1 MKIPLGWLKEHVD
14 VTVEPQKLG
23 DDLTAAGIAL
33 DGLERDGREVIF
45 DFDITT
51 NRVDCMNVHGLA
63 REVAVLYG
71 LPLRPLELDFAE
83 TGPPAAEALSVVIEA
98 ADLCLRFTARVL
110 DARPGQSPQWLKD
123 RLEQVGVRPI
133 NGLVDLSNYV
143 MMEMGQPSHA
153 FDLDQIPGHRLIVRW
168 ARPGEQLV
176 TLDGQKRE
184 LDARTGVMA
193 CPEGALGLA
202 GVMGGQSSEVSERTR
217 VVALE
222 AACWEPLAIRRA
234 ARRLGLRSE
243 ASHRFERGCDFD
255 GGAVANARIA
265 HLLTSLGLGTVRPGL
280 IDVIARRR
288 DRAEI
293 PLRAA
298 RVPALLGADVPAA
311 EVERLLRGLGF
322 GVERVAGGW
331 HVQAPGWRND
341 VTREI
346 DLLEELARQ
355 RGLAAFPNALPP
367 AAGAGFLSPLQKAER
382 LVRRTLTGA
391 GLDEAVNYAFAA
403 SGGSRR
409 ESVPAL
415 EPRGLPPLSGSAPE
429 PPVDDPML
437 LPQGAIRLANPL
449 SEEQGLLRSSLVL
462 PGLLRNLQT
471 NLRQGRREVRVFE
484 LGRVFLP
491 GQPKPLEEPRLGILL
506 AGPWQPHWSA
516 KARAAD
522 VYDLL
527 GLVEALLQRF
537 GRSGA
542 LTLEHEALPSH
553 LHPGRGAR
561 LLLDGQAWGCAGE
574 LAPELA
580 QSLDLRDRTLV
591 AELTLDA
598 LIGTGAPV
606 RVAPLPRFPA
616 VERDL
621 SLLLD
626 AGVAARELEA
636 RVRSAAGPLLRRVSF
651 VDRYDRPP
659 VPAGQV
665 SLTLSLRFQHAERTL
680 TAEEAQA
687 ATEQVIA
694 ALRGAGVEIR
704 GV

>member
-33 DGLERDGREVIF
+33 DGLERDGREVIL
-45 DFDITT
+45 DFDVTT

-83 TGPPAAEALSVVIEA
+83 TGVPAAEALSVEVQA
-98 ADLCLRFTARVL
+98 ADLCPRFTARVL
-110 DARPGQSPQWLKD
+110 DARAGESPQWLKD

-133 NGLVDLSNYV
+133 SGLVDLSNYV
-143 MMEMGQPSHA
+143 MMEMGQPTHA
-153 FDLDQIPGHRLIVRW
+153 FDLEQIPGRKLVVRW
-168 ARPGEQLV
+168 ARAGEQLV

-184 LDARTGVMA
+184 LDARMGVVA
-193 CPEGALGLA
+193 CPEGALALA
-202 GVMGGQSSEVSERTR
+202 GVMGGQSSEVGDRTR

-222 AACWEPLAIRRA
+222 AACWEPLAIRRT
-234 ARRLGLRSE
+234 ARRLGMHSE

-255 GGAVANARIA
+255 GGALANARLA
-265 HLLTSLGLGTVRPGL
+265 HLLTTLGLGTVRPGL
-280 IDVIARRR
+280 IDVVARRR
-288 DRAEI
+288 DRPEI
-293 PLRAA
+293 PLRAP

-322 GVERVAGGW
+322 GVERVTGGW
-331 HVQAPGWRND
+331 QVQVPGWRND

-346 DLLEELARQ
+346 DLLEELARH

-367 AAGAGFLSPLQKAER
+367 ASGAGFLSARQKAER

-391 GLDEAVNYAFAA
+391 GLDEAINYAFTPTSGPTLAA
-403 SGGSRR
+403 EGT
-409 ESVPAL
+409 AL
-415 EPRGLPPLSGSAPE
+415 
-429 PPVDDPML
+429 
-437 LPQGAIRLANPL
+437 RLANPL
-449 SEEQGLLRSSLVL
+449 SEEQGVLRSSLVV

-491 GQPKPLEEPRLGILL
+491 GQPKPLEEARLGILL

-516 KARAAD
+516 KSREAN

-527 GLVEALLQRF
+527 GLIEALLQRF
-537 GRSGA
+537 GRAGA
-542 LTLEHEALPSH
+542 LTLEQHALPPH

-561 LLLDGQAWGCAGE
+561 LLLDGRAWGWAGE
-574 LAPELA
+574 LSPELA
-580 QSLDLRDRTLV
+580 QSLDLRDRALA

-598 LIGTGAPV
+598 LVDTGAPV

-626 AGVAARELEA
+626 ASVAARELEA
-636 RVRSAAGPLLRRVSF
+636 RVRAAAGPLLRRVSF

-659 VPAGQV
+659 VPAGKV

-687 ATEQVIA
+687 ATEQVIT
-694 ALRGAGVEIR
+694 ALRGTGVEIR